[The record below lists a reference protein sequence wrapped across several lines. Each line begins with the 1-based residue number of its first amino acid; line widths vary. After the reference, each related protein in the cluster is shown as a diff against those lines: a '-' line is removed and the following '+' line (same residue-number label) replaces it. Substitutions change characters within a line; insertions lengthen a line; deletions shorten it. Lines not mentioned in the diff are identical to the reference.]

1 MIKFTLFMYFDAK
14 LEKKTNPLILLF
26 FFTYSYVCKRQI
38 VQNNEYNPTLV
49 NKYQKGET
57 NQLQKY
63 NSMQLK

>member
-14 LEKKTNPLILLF
+14 LEKKTNPLILPV

>member
-1 MIKFTLFMYFDAK
+1 MYFDAK
-14 LEKKTNPLILLF
+14 LEKNKSIDIAV

-38 VQNNEYNPTLV
+38 VQNNEYNPTPV

-63 NSMQLK
+63 NSMQMK